1 MSFGFIYALLA
12 LVLIL
17 ALNWQ
22 RFQAMGWPNAIRMLL
37 IWGAVIAGLVLVIR
51 LLGLG

>member
-1 MSFGFIYALLA
+1 MSLGFIYALLA
-12 LVLIL
+12 LLLIV

-22 RFQAMGWPNAIRMLL
+22 RFQAVGWPNAIRMLL
-37 IWGAVIAGLVLVIR
+37 IWGAIVAGLVLAIR